1 MKVMKKSIYLFGILC
16 FILVCTNCTKL
27 DEKLYGSKYVDD
39 SAVASGADLNGVY
52 DQINGFNDQAG
63 LYALLEHPTDEMM
76 GPTRGTDWDDYGVWR
91 KLHLHTWDATH
102 EYVFN
107 AWNDLNKGVFRATT
121 VLSKTT
127 DNQIKAEASFL
138 RAFFMFFIVDLYGQA
153 PFREADDSP
162 DSNPKVLNRKEAT
175 DLIVKDLEF
184 AEANI
189 SGDNPGVATKAGV
202 QFLLAKVYLNKAVL
216 YQDPANPAGPFTFEK
231 TDMDKVILYANAII
245 DSRKFELNNNYFD
258 NFKWDNTIAS
268 KELIFVRQNEPGT
281 SQISNVENR
290 TRMGMHYNTTPDGWN
305 GFTTLAAFY
314 NSFEN
319 GDQRKGVDLPGY
331 TDKTGA
337 PVGFLE
343 GQQYKINSK
352 GERVQVTDR
361 SGDPLVFTPEVNLNA
376 ASEAQGIRVVKYPLN
391 PANYGQSGNDYVWFR
406 YADLLLM
413 KAEAILRGG
422 TDPKGQTALE
432 IVNNLRAKRGASVA
446 SNVDDVVLLAERGR
460 ELYYEGWRRN
470 DMIRFGKFNDPV
482 DQRATKSAGTK
493 VVFPIPQRAVDTN
506 PNLKQNPGY

>member
-1 MKVMKKSIYLFGILC
+1 MKKYLYNIPFLGLIL
-16 FILVCTNCTKL
+16 LCTNCTKL

-39 SAVASGADLNGVY
+39 SEVASSADLNGVY
-52 DQINGFNDQAG
+52 DQINGFSDQAG
-63 LYALLEHPTDEMM
+63 LYALLEHPTDEMI

-107 AWNDLNKGVFRATT
+107 AWNDLNRGVFRATT
-121 VLSKTT
+121 VLSRST

-153 PFREADDSP
+153 PFREVDDSP
-162 DSNPKVLNRKEAT
+162 ESNPKVLSRKEAT
-175 DLIVKDLEF
+175 ELIIKDLEY

-189 SGDNPGVATKAGV
+189 TGGNSGVATKEGV
-202 QFLLAKVYLNKAVL
+202 QFLLAKVYLNKAVF
-216 YQDPANPAGPFTFEK
+216 YQDINQPEGPYTFEK
-231 TDMDKVILYANAII
+231 ADMDKVIGYANAII
-245 DSRKFELNNNYFD
+245 SSGKFSLNDSYFD
-258 NFKWDNTIAS
+258 NFKWDNTSAS
-268 KELIFVRQNEPGT
+268 RELIFVRRNEPGT

-305 GFTTLAAFY
+305 GFTTLADFY

-319 GDQRKGVDLPGY
+319 DDQRKGTDLPGY
-331 TDKTGA
+331 TEITGA
-337 PVGFLE
+337 PVGFLA
-343 GQQYKINSK
+343 GQQYKIVD
-352 GERVQVTDR
+352 GQRVEVKDR
-361 SGDPLVFTPEVNLNA
+361 SGQPLVFTPEVNINA
-376 ASEAQGIRVVKYPLN
+376 SSEAQGIRVVKYPLN

-422 TDPKGQTALE
+422 TDPNGQTVAG
-432 IVNNLRAKRGASVA
+432 IVNNLRTTRGATTLA
-446 SNVDDVVLLAERGR
+446 TIDEAVLLAERGR

-470 DMIRFGKFNDPV
+470 DLIRFGKFNDPV
-482 DQRATKSAGTK
+482 DQRSTPSAGTK

-506 PNLKQNPGY
+506 PNLIQNPGY